1 MAVMLSLLV
10 PLSSAVHAPFACRS
24 GRSCCTRRH
33 AGCVAVVELARD
45 GGRGH
50 EHLSAWLE
58 EGDVCVFQT
67 GQWMVDSV
75 VVGPGTPPRLLLARV
90 DCLQINWTTDCEHG
104 RVIAT
109 AINHLEGDLVR
120 IDEIEEFS
128 GVEFGP
134 EQLVARVPAQWEDEL
149 SGQLLSPLPP
159 TLPASLPE
167 SVPLPIETHTT
178 IGV

>member
-1 MAVMLSLLV
+1 M
-10 PLSSAVHAPFACRS
+10 
-24 GRSCCTRRH
+24 
-33 AGCVAVVELARD
+33 
-45 GGRGH
+45 
-50 EHLSAWLE
+50 
-58 EGDVCVFQT
+58 
-67 GQWMVDSV
+67 
-75 VVGPGTPPRLLLARV
+75 
-90 DCLQINWTTDCEHG
+90 
-104 RVIAT
+104 IAT